1 MAYDKELFNIVDLID
16 ILDPSTDP
24 KIVKYL
30 CERYLRENFKEE
42 KPEDESKLLYENR
55 LASDFVAANAE
66 MPSIVIT
73 ENEPKRKL
81 DLESELIEQNLHL
94 EADEVRPSSTISNFL
109 RADIPLRK
117 SSMSTESIVS
127 DQPLVDPLRTDK
139 QIVDE
144 LNASLVQKLKEK
156 LESVNNALRDALNQ
170 SRMSNH
176 NYDVKCFKYSGYK
189 VNLELKKT
197 NELLPPILCSR
208 LDNHVIKPS
217 KEVIHL
223 ETQNDIEI
231 KKVFKPNE
239 TASLIDDLDETN
251 KNQAKKVNSNE
262 TTLPSLWRNV
272 KPVIKS
278 DLIVFQY
285 EEDQKYYFKNKTTE
299 DTFETNDTKYAKQT
313 WDKHLPKIK
322 NFYYMNSLKR
332 IPAARDIL
340 IDSLNK
346 YSEPLFPMLQASA
359 TNQIESNSLDKPP
372 AKKPKKVIFSEE
384 NNASVKRRL
393 EEMPNF
399 PYNKTDSQ
407 INEQYLKSLKKS
419 GLINKNCKPVVRSS
433 SLKINFKYLNF

>member
-16 ILDPSTDP
+16 IFDPSTDP

-42 KPEDESKLLYENR
+42 KPEDEAKLLYENR
-55 LASDFVAANAE
+55 LATNFVAEDAE

-73 ENEPKRKL
+73 ENEPRRKL
-81 DLESELIEQNLHL
+81 DSETELIEQNLHL
-94 EADEVRPSSTISNFL
+94 EADEARPSSTISNFL
-109 RADIPLRK
+109 KADDIPLRK
-117 SSMSTESIVS
+117 SSMSTVSIVF
-127 DQPLVDPLRTDK
+127 DQPVDDILRTDK
-139 QIVDE
+139 QIIDE
-144 LNASLVQKLKEK
+144 TNASLIHKLKEK
-156 LESVNNALRDALNQ
+156 LDLVNNALRDAINQ

-176 NYDVKCFKYSGYK
+176 SYDVKCFKYSGYK

-208 LDNHVIKPS
+208 LDNHIIKPS

-239 TASLIDDLDETN
+239 TVPFIGLDEAI
-251 KNQAKKVNSNE
+251 QAKKTTFNE
-262 TTLPSLWRNV
+262 TTNLWRNV

-278 DLIVFQY
+278 DLVVFQY
-285 EEDQKYYFKNKTTE
+285 EEGQKYYFKNKTTTDE
-299 DTFETNDTKYAKQT
+299 DTFDANDTKYAKPA

-322 NFYYMNSLKR
+322 NYYYINSLKR
-332 IPAARDIL
+332 IPAAQDIL

-346 YSEPLFPMLQASA
+346 YTKPLFPMLQQA
-359 TNQIESNSLDKPP
+359 TPRIELNNNLDKSPL
-372 AKKPKKVIFSEE
+372 KKSKKVMFNEE
-384 NNASVKRRL
+384 NNVSARRHL
-393 EEMPNF
+393 EDIPKF
-399 PYNKTDSQ
+399 VYNKTDSQ

-433 SLKINFKYLNF
+433 SLKINFNHLNF